1 MGSVSKKGLKRCPR
15 LVALAI
21 AAHLSGRFL
30 TLPQTPL
37 TWAVIVVFPVGASG
51 KPTRAD
57 FPPPVSKCDQ
67 QGGRWSAHFLHQ
79 SYKLLSPLIVSMET
93 IHLAGKGLLNKT

>member
-1 MGSVSKKGLKRCPR
+1 MSQVSGTCHRC
-15 LVALAI
+15 ASFWAI
-21 AAHLSGRFL
+21 PYPS
-30 TLPQTPL
+30 TDT
-37 TWAVIVVFPVGASG
+37 TVIVVFPAGASG